1 MSWVVGPRPLP
12 PFGYVEVWIDTGNGP
27 GYTRRE
33 PVQRL
38 TLAPDDDG
46 QGPAAIYRLHPENAP
61 APVGDERSTS

>member
-1 MSWVVGPRPLP
+1 MSRVVGPRPLP
-12 PFGYVEVWIDTGNGP
+12 QFGEVLVWIDTGNGP

-46 QGPAAIYRLHPENAP
+46 QGPAAIYDLQP
-61 APVGDERSTS
+61 PVLPVLADD